1 MVTSC
6 SLVASSGRLVSTF
19 ETGLGSGVGTG
30 EVYLAEKTD
39 VYDVEPF
46 GPGSS

>member
-1 MVTSC
+1 MGTSC
-6 SLVASSGRLVSTF
+6 TAFSGGRLVSTF
-19 ETGLGSGVGTG
+19 EAGLGSGAGVG
-30 EVYLAEKTD
+30 EVCLAENTD